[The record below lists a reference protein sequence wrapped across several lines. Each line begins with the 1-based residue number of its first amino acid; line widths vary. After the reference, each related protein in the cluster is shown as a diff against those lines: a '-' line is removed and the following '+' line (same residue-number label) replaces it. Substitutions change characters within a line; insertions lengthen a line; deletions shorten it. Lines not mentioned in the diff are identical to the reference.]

1 MIFLYNLI
9 LIVLYPFFLI
19 STLFNKK
26 LKEFYLTRKE
36 GKKRIQEFIQ
46 NYKNQK
52 AIWLH
57 ASSVGE
63 LDQALAIFRILK
75 SKHSNIPI
83 LITVFSLSVKNL
95 DKIPSEGK
103 AYLPIDFFWQWQFI
117 QDNFVLFITFTWDVY
132 PNLLRILKKK
142 NCHNFLCSA
151 AIEEDSYRV
160 KWSFLFRSFYKNFDG
175 IGVVDE
181 YNYNN
186 FIKLFNKNLK
196 ITGDSRY
203 DSIVYKLENQ
213 KISEED
219 KKKLECA
226 KDIIILASTYKECD
240 KQLYPYLKNLIVK
253 FPKRKIWIFPH
264 HINEERLKETTEYL
278 KRYNIKNV
286 LFFSDK
292 EFINKYNQY
301 NIIIVDKLGI
311 LAYAYR
317 FSKICYVGGAFHHR
331 VHNTGEPAACGSI
344 PFTGPNIFSSPVAIL
359 LWKNQLLFRFSNGK
373 DLIQNM
379 TSLLKNQ
386 EQLNF
391 KSERIKELLWNQT
404 GSSKKF
410 YEEFL
415 ENLLKNYR

>member
-9 LIVLYPFFLI
+9 LIILYPFLLI

-36 GKKRIQEFIQ
+36 GKKSIQQFVK

-63 LDQALAIFRILK
+63 LDQALSIFRLLK
-75 SKHSNIPI
+75 SKHPNVPV

-103 AYLPIDFFWQWQFI
+103 AYLPVDLFWQWNFI
-117 QDNFVLFITFTWDVY
+117 KDNFVIFITFTWDIY
-132 PNLLRILKKK
+132 PNLLRILKKR
-142 NCHNFLCSA
+142 NCNNFLCSA
-151 AIEEDSYRV
+151 AIEDDSYRV

-196 ITGDSRY
+196 ITGDTRY
-203 DSIVYKLENQ
+203 DSIIYKLKNQ
-213 KISEED
+213 KIFEED

-240 KQLYPYLKNLIVK
+240 NQIYPYLENFIAE
-253 FPKRKIWIFPH
+253 FPKCKIWIFPH
-264 HINEERLKETTEYL
+264 HINEDRLKETTENL
-278 KRYNIKNV
+278 KKYNINNV
-286 LFFSDK
+286 LFFSNKD
-292 EFINKYNQY
+292 FINIYNQY
-301 NIIIVDKLGI
+301 KIIIVDKLGI
-311 LAYAYR
+311 LAYAYQ

-359 LWKNQLLFRFSNGK
+359 LWKNQLLYKFSNGK
-373 DLIQNM
+373 DLMSSMI
-379 TSLLKNQ
+379 SLLKNQ

-391 KSERIKELLWNQT
+391 KSDRIKKLLLSQT
-404 GSSKKF
+404 GSSEKF
-410 YEEFL
+410 YDEFL

>member
-46 NYKNQK
+46 KYKNQK

-103 AYLPIDFFWQWQFI
+103 AYLPIDFFWQWQFL

-203 DSIVYKLENQ
+203 DSMYINRKPKNIRRRQ
-213 KISEED
+213 KEIRM
-219 KKKLECA
+219 C
-226 KDIIILASTYKECD
+226 
-240 KQLYPYLKNLIVK
+240 
-253 FPKRKIWIFPH
+253 
-264 HINEERLKETTEYL
+264 
-278 KRYNIKNV
+278 KRYYH
-286 LFFSDK
+286 S
-292 EFINKYNQY
+292 
-301 NIIIVDKLGI
+301 
-311 LAYAYR
+311 
-317 FSKICYVGGAFHHR
+317 C
-331 VHNTGEPAACGSI
+331 
-344 PFTGPNIFSSPVAIL
+344 
-359 LWKNQLLFRFSNGK
+359 
-373 DLIQNM
+373 
-379 TSLLKNQ
+379 
-386 EQLNF
+386 
-391 KSERIKELLWNQT
+391 
-404 GSSKKF
+404 F
-410 YEEFL
+410 YL
-415 ENLLKNYR
+415 